1 MKRLIESLDYMD
13 MEGQLDD
20 VITVDEYSAKM
31 GKDSDIVTLTFTVYS
46 EQAAKDLVSWF
57 ERGYEWILDASV
69 SEGELEP
76 GKYLVFVEMRRRS
89 TVPDKICQLLEDLN
103 TLTGIKLKDWKV
115 SIEDEEYAADPEI
128 LSEHMIL
135 NPNEYKM
142 ENETEADVE
151 TDEIEAGEPKLDEVR
166 IRAGLEPA
174 KVVYENDEYIMNLKA
189 MAGM

>member
-1 MKRLIESLDYMD
+1 MD